1 MPDMTLAHFA
11 TLLPHAARL
20 ALLGF
25 GAAWVAL
32 LVHELGHA
40 IGASATGVRL
50 WGIRLGTGPVVY
62 EGPLGSLHLR
72 LAWLPLGGT
81 IQLLDADAHEIGYRD
96 VYQRAW
102 RFTWVPGA
110 WRAPLISAA
119 GPLTSLAVAAIFT
132 ATFVMLAPAGHSAPC
147 SAGPSSPTWAAG
159 STCSRSAPP
168 TDCTSCGTL
177 RRSARRP
184 DRLSRSPLSRAA
196 PSPRFWRRARQ
207 PFPAR
212 VRFRLRGSI
221 SSRSRPPAS

>member
-1 MPDMTLAHFA
+1 MAAPTLAHFA
-11 TLLPHAARL
+11 AILPPAARL

-25 GAAWVAL
+25 ATAWIAL

-62 EGPLGSLHLR
+62 DGPLGSLHLR

-96 VYQRAW
+96 VYKRAW

-119 GPLTSLAVAAIFT
+119 GPVTSLAVAAIFT
-132 ATFVMLAPAGHSAPC
+132 AAYVMLAPAGHSASMLRWTVLANLGGWLNLLPL
-147 SAGPSSPTWAAG
+147 GPSDGLHVLRHFAA
-159 STCSRSAPP
+159 
-168 TDCTSCGTL
+168 L
-177 RRSARRP
+177 
-184 DRLSRSPLSRAA
+184 RSPA
-196 PSPRFWRRARQ
+196 
-207 PFPAR
+207 
-212 VRFRLRGSI
+212 
-221 SSRSRPPAS
+221 

>member
-1 MPDMTLAHFA
+1 MSD
-11 TLLPHAARL
+11 TLLAILPYAARL
-20 ALLGF
+20 ALLAF
-25 GAAWVAL
+25 AAGWIAL

-132 ATFVMLAPAGHSAPC
+132 ATYVMLAPAGHSAAMLRWTVLANLGGWLNLLPF
-147 SAGPSSPTWAAG
+147 GPSDGLHVLRHFAA
-159 STCSRSAPP
+159 
-168 TDCTSCGTL
+168 L
-177 RRSARRP
+177 RTP
-184 DRLSRSPLSRAA
+184 
-196 PSPRFWRRARQ
+196 
-207 PFPAR
+207 
-212 VRFRLRGSI
+212 G
-221 SSRSRPPAS
+221 

>member
-1 MPDMTLAHFA
+1 MPDMTLAQLA

-20 ALLGF
+20 TLLGF

-102 RFTWVPGA
+102 GFTWVPGA

-132 ATFVMLAPAGHSAPC
+132 AAYAMLAPAGHAGAMLRWSALANLGGWLNLLPV
-147 SAGPSSPTWAAG
+147 GPSDGLHVLRHFAA
-159 STCSRSAPP
+159 
-168 TDCTSCGTL
+168 L
-177 RRSARRP
+177 RT
-184 DRLSRSPLSRAA
+184 
-196 PSPRFWRRARQ
+196 
-207 PFPAR
+207 PA
-212 VRFRLRGSI
+212 
-221 SSRSRPPAS
+221 

>member
-1 MPDMTLAHFA
+1 MPDITPALFA

-62 EGPLGSLHLR
+62 EGPIGSLHLR

-96 VYQRAW
+96 VYQRVW

-132 ATFVMLAPAGHSAPC
+132 AAYVLLAPAGHPGAMLRWSALANLAGWLNLIPL
-147 SAGPSSPTWAAG
+147 GPSDGLHVLRHLAAF
-159 STCSRSAPP
+159 RAP
-168 TDCTSCGTL
+168 
-177 RRSARRP
+177 A
-184 DRLSRSPLSRAA
+184 
-196 PSPRFWRRARQ
+196 
-207 PFPAR
+207 
-212 VRFRLRGSI
+212 
-221 SSRSRPPAS
+221 